1 MTIHQYITIFDI
13 SIRPKCVSIQYHC
26 LMYHDMTIYQ
36 YIVASLICACLITLS
51 IMHMRFTGQQQCRL
65 VKMIPLL
72 ALILRMVIRY
82 GLADVHITD
91 FFVLVCVQIPGVLIF
106 QFIAPLCFTNAQ
118 LFMSKLAA
126 ACNIDPE
133 KTSGSSESQPGCIE
147 VAFHKVI
154 RVVHAHT
161 HAHTH
166 THIYA
171 RDLDSIALVFVYN

>member
-1 MTIHQYITIFDI
+1 MLYVFIHQVIHMCIPCLPYV
-13 SIRPKCVSIQYHC
+13 CV
-26 LMYHDMTIYQ
+26 
-36 YIVASLICACLITLS
+36 
-51 IMHMRFTGQQQCRL
+51 FTGQQQCHL

-82 GLADVHITD
+82 RLANVHIID

-133 KTSGSSESQPGCIE
+133 KTSGSSESQPGCVE

-154 RVVHAHT
+154 HVV
-161 HAHTH
+161 HTH
-166 THIYA
+166 THTHTPMQETWI
-171 RDLDSIALVFVYN
+171 LLH